1 MTVNISLP
9 PRITISTSLL
19 SLESLTT
26 CSVPLLCLEHH
37 PGHHVS
43 PVRPITSFWISIGI
57 SIHQEWPQ
65 VRRDKGAMQM
75 SSNSDQMRL
84 ISVILEARRR
94 PFSRLAGARKPQA
107 HRHSTSC
114 TVGVSR
120 ARQSPAKEGQS
131 ITQDDRYMK
140 EEASFVDGIVSI
152 C

>member
-94 PFSRLAGARKPQA
+94 PFSRFAGARTQA
-107 HRHSTSC
+107 TSTS
-114 TVGVSR
+114 TQYFLYSGR
-120 ARQSPAKEGQS
+120 KQSSSISGQGRS
-131 ITQDDRYMK
+131 KHHPR
-140 EEASFVDGIVSI
+140 
-152 C
+152 